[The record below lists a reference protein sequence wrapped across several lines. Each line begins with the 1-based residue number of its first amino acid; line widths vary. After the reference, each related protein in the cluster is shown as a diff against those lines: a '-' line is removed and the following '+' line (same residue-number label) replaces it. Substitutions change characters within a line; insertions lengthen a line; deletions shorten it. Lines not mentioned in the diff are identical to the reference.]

1 MNHRAYVSN
10 NLSQKTAVTK
20 LRRRQRVDVSGYTLT
35 FLVEIEA
42 SEAEEENRP
51 SPTASISRG
60 GFRPSPSTSILR
72 SLVTRST
79 ILAPDTFSDHT
90 RKFVALSTMML

>member
-1 MNHRAYVSN
+1 M
-10 NLSQKTAVTK
+10 
-20 LRRRQRVDVSGYTLT
+20 SGCTLT
-35 FLVEIEA
+35 FPVEMKA
-42 SEAEEENRP
+42 SEVEEENRP

-60 GFRPSPSTSILR
+60 GFGLPLLLRFLR
-72 SLVTRST
+72 SLVTRNA